1 VFRLLDWLENPNEGR
16 GIRLSFQGKWRFHSY
31 ADIAVDVR
39 RTAVFL
45 RDRGLP
51 AGAPV
56 SLMLSRPLD
65 FVAGFTGCLLAGLSP
80 SPIATPLTFGGRA
93 QYAEHVA
100 GILRVAR
107 PSLMLTDD
115 DLYDVA
121 AEAARAVGRED
132 EPVRLPSREDLP
144 AADGVRAPR
153 GDVALLQFTSGS
165 SGRPKGVRVTWD
177 NLETNIGAI
186 RDWMRWGTADSFASW
201 LPLYHDMGLI
211 GGLLTPLASQ
221 TDLWL
226 LTPDQF
232 IRSPLRWLECF
243 GSHGVTMTTAP
254 TFGYSYVH
262 RRVREDE
269 IAGMDFSGWR
279 VAICGAERVDAGEL
293 ADFAALLAPHGFR
306 GTTFMPAYGLAEGTL
321 AATGVRPGTETPV
334 VRLADKGF
342 TPGEPVEVA
351 ETRRL
356 GADRVK
362 GAGWLTG
369 CGQALDHVEV
379 RIVDEEGREVPPGA
393 FGEIAIA
400 GDSVAA
406 GYTTGDGEIAF
417 DRYGWATGDS
427 GFVLDGHLF
436 IVGRIGDS
444 LKVRGRRVH
453 AEDLEA
459 ELTCVDGVKPGR
471 CAVTFGTHRTTDVVV
486 ALVESTEDFWV
497 ADVVSRLRSAT
508 SDTVAVAVFNG
519 RRGLIPR
526 TSSGKTRRRSLWN
539 ALVDGATDAVPVYV
553 SAGRDAQ
560 AGLPWEVTATAGKEG
575 SPS

>member
-1 VFRLLDWLENPNEGR
+1 MLGLLDWLENPDEGR
-16 GIRLSFQGKWRFHSY
+16 GIRLSVQDDWRFCSY
-31 ADIAVDVR
+31 ADIAADVR
-39 RTAVFL
+39 RTAAFL

-51 AGAPV
+51 TGVPV

-65 FVAGFTGCLLAGLSP
+65 FVAGFAGCLLAGLSP

-93 QYAEHVA
+93 QYAEHVTS
-100 GILRVAR
+100 ILRVAK
-107 PSLMLTDD
+107 PSLVLTDD
-115 DLYDVA
+115 ELYDVA
-121 AEAARAVGRED
+121 AEAATAAGRDQAPVKLPPRD
-132 EPVRLPSREDLP
+132 ELPE
-144 AADGVRAPR
+144 ADGASRPHADP
-153 GDVALLQFTSGS
+153 ALLQFTSGS

-177 NLETNIGAI
+177 NLETNINAI
-186 RDWMRWGTADSFASW
+186 RGWMRWGTEDSFASW

-243 GSHGVTMTTAP
+243 GTRGATMTTAP

-269 IAGMDFSGWR
+269 IADMDFSGWR

-293 ADFAALLAPHGFR
+293 ADFAALLAPRGFR
-306 GTTFMPAYGLAEGTL
+306 NTTFMPAYGLAEGTL
-321 AATGVRPGTETPV
+321 AVTGVRPDTETPV
-334 VRLADKGF
+334 VRPAGQSF
-342 TPGEPVEVA
+342 VPGDPVEIV

-356 GADRVK
+356 GFDRVK

-369 CGQALDHVEV
+369 CGWALDHTEV
-379 RIVDEEGREVPPGA
+379 RILDEEGRPAPPGA
-393 FGEIAIA
+393 FGEVAIA
-400 GDSVAA
+400 GRSVAA
-406 GYTTGDGEIAF
+406 GYTTGEGPIDF
-417 DRYGWATGDS
+417 DNEGWATGDS
-427 GFVLDGHLF
+427 GFIFEDHLF

-459 ELTCVDGVKPGR
+459 ELIRVDGVKAGR
-471 CAVTFGTHRTTDVVV
+471 CAVTFGTYDAMDVVV
-486 ALVESTEDFWV
+486 ALVESTDAPWLD
-497 ADVVSRLRSAT
+497 DVVSRLRSAT

-526 TSSGKTRRRSLWN
+526 TSSGKTRRRFLWN
-539 ALVDGATDAVPVYV
+539 ALVEGTTDAQPVYV
-553 SAGRDAQ
+553 SAGRDEQ
-560 AGLPWEVTATAGKEG
+560 ARLPWKVTTEEG
-575 SPS
+575 TVS